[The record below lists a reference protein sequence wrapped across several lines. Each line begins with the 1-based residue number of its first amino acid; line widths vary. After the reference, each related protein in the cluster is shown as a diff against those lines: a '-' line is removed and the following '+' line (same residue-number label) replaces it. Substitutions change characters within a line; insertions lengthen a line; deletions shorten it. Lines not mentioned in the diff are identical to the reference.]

1 MAAFTY
7 SYSNSLDETLSTA
20 GVQIYRVSVYKSSI
34 VNYLY
39 SSDNINQYI
48 FSSTSNDTVSTAVN
62 KTFNKTAYFKQVEP
76 YIVLNEYDNY
86 SVSDYNNSYLF
97 TFIKENSETEYFTMS
112 KNEQNTY
119 TASSTYNNMLPNI
132 ITSLDISFN
141 NRKYYPLKS
150 NSYISDIDYVM
161 ADGWLA
167 SCTYHSLYTEK
178 INNSRTAYN
187 NEFSLISLDNNQYS
201 AEHTRS
207 GTKALYRTLSLTTS
221 KSAQSTTITSTRLD
235 NNRSF
240 TTYYSY
246 TNQYPVKNITVKYNT
261 YNSTWVI
268 KENGSKYLEHTYTTW
283 VKDQFFET
291 NVLGSSEIPFRE
303 TTINTMLYDSDG
315 YLQGYKIA
323 GSIKGN
329 NNNTTF
335 LFFGTSIL
343 DTYVYAPWNNVR
355 AFGST
360 ISSKGNTV
368 YYNNTDAFSYET
380 SAIKTTVTDE
390 NGITESV
397 NFSSF
402 RYFPEVSYLSM
413 NWMGTSYKT
422 LGTNSQD
429 NITTSTYITTYA
441 FSDAESYSSVIL
453 ASTVNGDCYE
463 YYTTYTTYKYIEGVT
478 TYDYSEYTESA
489 IKTTYSTSYEE
500 SPWFNDST
508 YSETTGTRY
517 DSNYSDNGYTTTYK
531 ETFLSDET
539 HLTKYYSSSI
549 TYVSSKFGHG
559 TNVSTMINVSS
570 SSVKSFSS
578 YTKNGYTMLSSSMY
592 MDTTSKKESDSVL
605 ETLLFL
611 QYKTY
616 STQSIVDSIL
626 VTLDNTYTIM
636 QCSEPVTFT
645 GTFAVIDNYNSVLT
659 TYSTQSIVDST
670 LVTLGN
676 TYAVMQC
683 SEPVTFT
690 GTFVVTDNYNSLLTT
705 SSYYNTTDF
714 GTTFR
719 NSSMVSSTEII
730 NLNNEYLTMDRV
742 FNYNITSAWVYKDV
756 MNIISTYN
764 TVLQTSFKISYD
776 TRTNSNSYSY
786 TNIATTTA
794 YGTSDRFMNLVG
806 VSRVSTYT
814 VYNTNTVAYYNDST
828 MATLTNMSSI
838 SAPSTA
844 SSSSVINYTFITSI
858 DDYASNTTLVST
870 ESSSLANKQ
879 FMNSITQ
886 LVSSTMEQQNDTL
899 VFKSEIATYSTF
911 RISTSFSTSST
922 ININYEAT
930 TYTDEYNPIS
940 YTTTSIAVTSSL
952 TVDNSIESVTA
963 SSTVTQAVNY
973 TPIYST
979 VNGVYIT
986 G

>member
-7 SYSNSLDETLSTA
+7 SYSNSLGETLST
-20 GVQIYRVSVYKSSI
+20 VSNKLNRVSIYKPHT
-34 VNYLY
+34 VNYLDAY
-39 SSDNINQYI
+39 SDNLQQYI
-48 FSSTSNDTVSTAVN
+48 FSSISNDTVSTVVN
-62 KTFNKTAYFKQVEP
+62 KTFNKTEYFKQLTP
-76 YIVLNEYDNY
+76 SIILNQYDNY
-86 SVSDYNNSYLF
+86 SVSTYNSSYLF

-112 KNEQNTY
+112 KNGVGTY
-119 TASSTYNNMLPNI
+119 SESSTYNNMLPKI

-141 NRKYYPLKS
+141 NRKYYPLRS
-150 NSYISDIDYVM
+150 NSYISDIDYIM
-161 ADGWLA
+161 ANGWNA
-167 SCTYHSLYTEK
+167 SYTVHSLYTK
-178 INNSRTAYN
+178 VINNSKTVYN
-187 NEFSLISLDNNQYS
+187 NEFHLISLDNNQYS
-201 AEHTRS
+201 AEHTES
-207 GTKALYRTLSLTTS
+207 DSQALYSTLSLTTS
-221 KSAQSTTITSTRLD
+221 KSAQSSTATSTSLD
-235 NNRSF
+235 RNRSF

-246 TNQYPVKNITVKYNT
+246 SNQYPVKNVTVTYNT
-261 YNSTWVI
+261 YNSAWVI
-268 KENGSKYLEHTYTTW
+268 DETSSKYLENSYSTW
-283 VKDQFFET
+283 VKDQFFVT
-291 NVLGSSEIPFRE
+291 NVLGSTGVPFRE

-323 GSIKGN
+323 GSIKGSTN
-329 NNNTTF
+329 DFTY

-343 DTYVYAPWNNVR
+343 DAYVSEPWNNVR

-360 ISSKGNTV
+360 ISSKSHIA
-368 YYNNTDAFSYET
+368 YYNNTRITEVLTYET

-397 NFSSF
+397 NLTSF
-402 RYFPEVSYLSM
+402 RYLPEVSYLSM
-413 NWMGTSYKT
+413 NWMGTSYKG
-422 LGTNSQD
+422 LGTNSQA
-429 NITTSTYITTYA
+429 NITTTTYISSYA

-489 IKTTYSTSYEE
+489 IKTTYSISTEAA
-500 SPWFNDST
+500 PWFNDST

-517 DSNYSDNGYTTTYK
+517 DSRYSNNDYTTTYK

-539 HLTKYYSSSI
+539 HLTSYYFSSI

-559 TNVSTMINVSS
+559 TDVSTMKDISS
-570 SSVKSFSS
+570 SSVKSFSV
-578 YTKNGYTMLSSSMY
+578 YTKNGYTIVSSSMY
-592 MDTTSKKESDSVL
+592 RDTTSTKESDSVL
-605 ETLLFL
+605 ETLLYQQF
-611 QYKTY
+611 KTY
-616 STQSIVDSIL
+616 STQSIVSNIL
-626 VTLDNTYTIM
+626 TSND
-636 QCSEPVTFT
+636 
-645 GTFAVIDNYNSVLT
+645 ID
-659 TYSTQSIVDST
+659 
-670 LVTLGN
+670 GN
-676 TYAVMQC
+676 GVFMEC

-690 GTFVVTDNYNSLLTT
+690 GTFVVTDYNNSLSTT

-730 NLNNEYLTMDRV
+730 NINNEYLTMDRV
-742 FNYNITSAWVYKDV
+742 FNYNITSAWAYKDV
-756 MNIISTYN
+756 IDIISTYN
-764 TVLQTSFKISYD
+764 TVLQTTFKISYD

-794 YGTSDRFMNLVG
+794 YGTSDRFINLVG
-806 VSRVSTYT
+806 VSRISTYT
-814 VYNTNTVAYYNDST
+814 VYNTNTVAYYNGST
-828 MATLTNMSSI
+828 MATITSI
-838 SAPSTA
+838 SSKDAPSTT

-858 DDYASNTTLVST
+858 DDYASSTTLAST
-870 ESSSLANKQ
+870 KSSSLVNKQ

-911 RISTSFSTSST
+911 RLSTSFSTSST

-940 YTTTSIAVTSSL
+940 YTTTSMAVTSSL
-952 TVDNSIESVTA
+952 TVGNSIESVTA

>member
-7 SYSNSLDETLSTA
+7 SYSNSLGETLATA
-20 GVQIYRVSVYKSSI
+20 GKQINRVSIYKPHT
-34 VNYLY
+34 VNYLDAY
-39 SSDNINQYI
+39 SDNINQYI
-48 FSSTSNDTVSTAVN
+48 FSSISNDTVSTVVN
-62 KTFNKTAYFKQVEP
+62 KTFNRTEYFKRLTP
-76 YIVLNEYDNY
+76 SIILNQYDNY
-86 SVSDYNNSYLF
+86 SVSTYNNSYLF
-97 TFIKENSETEYFTMS
+97 TFIKENSETEYFTIS
-112 KNEQNTY
+112 KNGQATY
-119 TASSTYNNMLPNI
+119 STSGTRNNMLPKN

-141 NRKYYPLKS
+141 NRKYYPLRS

-161 ADGWLA
+161 ANGWVA
-167 SCTYHSLYTEK
+167 SCTYHSSYTPV
-178 INNSRTAYN
+178 INNSSTVYN
-187 NEFSLISLDNNQYS
+187 NEFNLISLDDNQYS
-201 AEHTRS
+201 AEHTVS
-207 GTKALYRTLSLTTS
+207 GSLALYSTLSLTTS
-221 KSAQSTTITSTRLD
+221 KSTQSSTATSTSLD
-235 NNRSF
+235 RNGSF

-246 TNQYPVKNITVKYNT
+246 SNQYPVKNVTVTYNT
-261 YNSTWVI
+261 YNSAWVT
-268 KENGSKYLEHTYTTW
+268 KNSNSKYLENSYSTW
-283 VKDQFFET
+283 VKDQSYVT
-291 NVLGSSEIPFRE
+291 NVLGSTGVPFRE

-323 GSIKGN
+323 GSIKGSTN
-329 NNNTTF
+329 NLTY

-343 DTYVYAPWNNVR
+343 DAYVSEPWNNVR

-360 ISSKGNTV
+360 ISSKSKV
-368 YYNNTDAFSYET
+368 AYYNNSRITEVITYET
-380 SAIKTTVTDE
+380 SAIKTTITDE

-397 NFSSF
+397 NLTSF
-402 RYFPEVSYLSM
+402 RYLPEVSYLSM
-413 NWMGTSYKT
+413 NWMGTSYKG
-422 LGTNSQD
+422 LGTNSQA
-429 NITTSTYITTYA
+429 NITTTTYISSYA

-453 ASTVNGDCYE
+453 ASTVNGDCYK

-489 IKTTYSTSYEE
+489 IKTTYSSNYEAA
-500 SPWFNDST
+500 PGFNDST

-517 DSNYSDNGYTTTYK
+517 DSHYSNNDYTTTYK
-531 ETFLSDET
+531 ETFLSGET
-539 HLTKYYSSSI
+539 HLASYYLSSI

-559 TNVSTMINVSS
+559 TNVSTMEDISS
-570 SSVKSFSS
+570 SSLISFSV
-578 YTKNGYTMLSSSMY
+578 YTKNGYTIVSSSMY
-592 MDTTSKKESDSVL
+592 RDTTSTTESDSVL
-605 ETLLFL
+605 ETLLYQ

-616 STQSIVDSIL
+616 STQSIVSNIL
-626 VTLDNTYTIM
+626 TSND
-636 QCSEPVTFT
+636 
-645 GTFAVIDNYNSVLT
+645 ID
-659 TYSTQSIVDST
+659 
-670 LVTLGN
+670 GN
-676 TYAVMQC
+676 DVFMEC

-690 GTFVVTDNYNSLLTT
+690 GTFVVTDYNNSLSLT

-730 NLNNEYLTMDRV
+730 NINNEYLTMDRV
-742 FNYNITSAWVYKDV
+742 FNYNITSAWAYKDV
-756 MNIISTYN
+756 MDIISTYN
-764 TVLQTSFKISYD
+764 TVLQTTFKISYD
-776 TRTNSNSYSY
+776 TITNSNSYSY

-794 YGTSDRFMNLVG
+794 YGTSDRFINLVG
-806 VSRVSTYT
+806 ISRTSTYT

-828 MATLTNMSSI
+828 MATLTSI
-838 SAPSTA
+838 SRTSAPNTA
-844 SSSSVINYTFITSI
+844 SSSSVLNYTFITSI
-858 DDYASNTTLVST
+858 DDYASSTTLAST
-870 ESSSLANKQ
+870 KSSSLANKQ

-911 RISTSFSTSST
+911 RLSTIFSTSST

-940 YTTTSIAVTSSL
+940 YTTTSMAVTSSL
-952 TVDNSIESVTA
+952 TVGNSIESVTA

>member
-1 MAAFTY
+1 MAAITY
-7 SYSNSLDETLSTA
+7 SYSNSLGETLSTVA
-20 GVQIYRVSVYKSSI
+20 NQLETVKIYKPHT
-34 VNYLY
+34 VNYVSGNYKL
-39 SSDNINQYI
+39 NQDI
-48 FSSTSNDTVSTAVN
+48 FTSISNDTVSTVVN
-62 KTFNKTAYFKQVEP
+62 KTFNKTEYFKTLDP
-76 YIVLNEYDNY
+76 SIILNQYDNY
-86 SVSDYNNSYLF
+86 SVSTSNSFYLF
-97 TFIKENSETEYFTMS
+97 TFIKENSETEYFTLS
-112 KNEQNTY
+112 KNGQATY
-119 TASSTYNNMLPNI
+119 SASSTYNNMLPDI

-141 NRKYYPLKS
+141 NRRYYSLRS
-150 NSYISDIDYVM
+150 NSYISDINYIMAQGYV
-161 ADGWLA
+161 AT
-167 SCTYHSLYTEK
+167 CTIHSLYTQR
-178 INNSRTAYN
+178 INNSATVYN
-187 NEFSLISLDNNQYS
+187 NGVLSLISLDNNQSS

-207 GTKALYRTLSLTTS
+207 DSLALYSTISLTTS
-221 KSAQSTTITSTRLD
+221 MSTQSSTAVSTSLD
-235 NNRSF
+235 RNRSF

-246 TNQYPVKNITVKYNT
+246 TNQYPVKSIIITYKATNSAWISNRYN
-261 YNSTWVI
+261 
-268 KENGSKYLEHTYTTW
+268 SKYLEASYSTL
-283 VKDQFFET
+283 VKDQYYST
-291 NVLGSSEIPFRE
+291 SILGITGVPFRE
-303 TTINTMLYDSDG
+303 TTIDTLLYDSDG

-323 GSIKGN
+323 GSIKGSTN
-329 NNNTTF
+329 KSTY

-343 DTYVYAPWNNVR
+343 DAYVSEPWNNVR

-360 ISSKGNTV
+360 ISSKSVIV
-368 YYNNTDAFSYET
+368 YYNNSNNTEVLTYET
-380 SAIKTTVTDE
+380 SAIKTTITDE

-397 NFSSF
+397 NLTSF
-402 RYFPEVSYLSM
+402 RYLPEASYLSM
-413 NWMGTSYKT
+413 NWMGTSYKG
-422 LGTNSQD
+422 LGTNSQA
-429 NITTSTYITTYA
+429 NITTTTYVSTYA

-489 IKTTYSTSYEE
+489 IKTTYSSYYEAA
-500 SPWFNDST
+500 PQFNDST

-517 DSNYSDNGYTTTYK
+517 DSHYSNNDYTTTYK

-539 HLTKYYSSSI
+539 HLTSYYSSSI

-559 TNVSTMINVSS
+559 TNVSTMEDISS
-570 SSVKSFSS
+570 SSLISFSV
-578 YTKNGYTMLSSSMY
+578 YTKNGYTIVSSSMY
-592 MDTTSKKESDSVL
+592 RDTTSNKISDSVL
-605 ETLLFL
+605 ETLLYQ

-616 STQSIVDSIL
+616 SIQSIMH
-626 VTLDNTYTIM
+626 NTMTYHFNGNNVFM
-636 QCSEPVTFT
+636 QCIEPVTFT
-645 GTFAVIDNYNSVLT
+645 GT
-659 TYSTQSIVDST
+659 
-670 LVTLGN
+670 LV
-676 TYAVMQC
+676 V
-683 SEPVTFT
+683 E
-690 GTFVVTDNYNSLLTT
+690 DNYNSLYLT

-730 NLNNEYLTMDRV
+730 NINNEYLTMDRV

-756 MNIISTYN
+756 MDIISTYN
-764 TVLQTSFKISYD
+764 TVLQTTFKIYYD

-794 YGTSDRFMNLVG
+794 YGTSDRFINLVG

-814 VYNTNTVAYYNDST
+814 VYNTNTIAYYNGST
-828 MATLTNMSSI
+828 MATINNMSSI
-838 SAPSTA
+838 EDTMST

-858 DDYASNTTLVST
+858 DDYASSTDLAST

-911 RISTSFSTSST
+911 RLSTSFSTSST

>member
-7 SYSNSLDETLSTA
+7 SYSNSLGETLSTA
-20 GVQIYRVSVYKSSI
+20 GVQINTVKIYKPHT
-34 VNYLY
+34 VNYLD
-39 SSDNINQYI
+39 SSDNLPQYI
-48 FSSTSNDTVSTAVN
+48 FSSTNSDTVSTVVN
-62 KTFNKTAYFKQVEP
+62 NTFNKTEYFKKLDDD
-76 YIVLNEYDNY
+76 IILNQYDNY
-86 SVSDYNNSYLF
+86 SVSDYNSSYLF

-112 KNEQNTY
+112 KNGVNTY
-119 TASSTYNNMLPNI
+119 TESSTYNNMLPNI

-141 NRKYYPLKS
+141 NRRYFPLIS
-150 NSYISDIDYVM
+150 NNYISDIDYVM
-161 ADGWLA
+161 ANGYKA
-167 SCTYHSLYTEK
+167 SCTLHSLYTPA
-178 INNSRTAYN
+178 INNSRTVYN
-187 NEFSLISLDNNQYS
+187 NEFRLISLDNNQYS
-201 AEHTRS
+201 AEHTVS
-207 GTKALYRTLSLTTS
+207 GTSALYTNLLLTTS
-221 KSAQSTTITSTRLD
+221 VSTQSSIITSTRLD

-246 TNQYPVKNITVKYNT
+246 SNQYSIKNYTITYKAT
-261 YNSTWVI
+261 NSSWI
-268 KENGSKYLEHTYTTW
+268 FNSSDSKYLENSYSTF
-283 VKDQFFET
+283 VKDQFFVT
-291 NVLGSSEIPFRE
+291 NVLGSTKLPFRE
-303 TTINTMLYDSDG
+303 TTIDTLLYDSDG

-323 GSIKGN
+323 GSIKGSTN
-329 NNNTTF
+329 NLTY

-343 DTYVYAPWNNVR
+343 DAYVSEPWNNVR

-360 ISSKGNTV
+360 ISSKGKTA
-368 YYNNTDAFSYET
+368 YYNNTRISEVLTYET

-397 NFSSF
+397 NLSSF
-402 RYFPEVSYLSM
+402 RYLPEVSYLSM
-413 NWMGTSYKT
+413 NWMGTSYKG
-422 LGTNSQD
+422 LGTNSQA
-429 NITTSTYITTYA
+429 NITTTTYISTYA

-453 ASTVNGDCYE
+453 ASTVDGDCYE
-463 YYTTYTTYKYIEGVT
+463 YYTTYTTYKYIEGIT

-489 IKTTYSTSYEE
+489 IKTTYSTITEAA
-500 SPWFNDST
+500 PWFNDST

-517 DSNYSDNGYTTTYK
+517 DSHYSNNDYTTTYK

-539 HLTKYYSSSI
+539 HLTSYYTSSI
-549 TYVSSKFGHG
+549 TYVSSEFGHG
-559 TNVSTMINVSS
+559 TNVSTMIDVSS
-570 SSVKSFSS
+570 SSVKSFSV
-578 YTKNGYTMLSSSMY
+578 YTKNGYTIVSSSMY
-592 MDTTSKKESDSVL
+592 RDTTSKLKSDSVL
-605 ETLLFL
+605 ETLLYK

-616 STQSIVDSIL
+616 STQSIVSNIL
-626 VTLDNTYTIM
+626 TSNDIDGNGVFM
-636 QCSEPVTFT
+636 ECSEPVTFT
-645 GTFAVIDNYNSVLT
+645 GTFIVSDNN
-659 TYSTQSIVDST
+659 
-670 LVTLGN
+670 
-676 TYAVMQC
+676 
-683 SEPVTFT
+683 
-690 GTFVVTDNYNSLLTT
+690 NSLYTT

-730 NLNNEYLTMDRV
+730 NINNEYLTMDRV

-756 MNIISTYN
+756 MDIISTYN
-764 TVLQTSFKISYD
+764 TVLQTTFKIYYD

-794 YGTSDRFMNLVG
+794 YGTSDRFINYVG
-806 VSRVSTYT
+806 VSRISTYT
-814 VYNTNTVAYYNDST
+814 VYNTNTVAYYNGST
-828 MATLTNMSSI
+828 MATLTSI
-838 SAPSTA
+838 SSKDAPSTT

-858 DDYASNTTLVST
+858 DDYSSSTDLAST

-911 RISTSFSTSST
+911 RLSTSFSTSST

-940 YTTTSIAVTSSL
+940 YNTTSMAVTSSL